1 MKKLTA
7 ISTDMGRSGELLEE
21 MAGTGDWQ
29 EGQRFSSC
37 IFTEDVAACVSGLE
51 L

>member
-1 MKKLTA
+1 MKKLA
-7 ISTDMGRSGELLEE
+7 AYSTGMGRSGELLEE

-29 EGQRFSSC
+29 EGQRFSSGTS
-37 IFTEDVAACVSGLE
+37 TEDVVAWVSGLE